1 MKRRYSIW
9 RISFGGAQSKAM
21 RRLGKSPED
30 GRLELADVVMCCAL
44 LVPLCGDSLFDK
56 VVYGKSLMLIATSL
70 VVLVGMVLKFRRL
83 SPRTCW
89 GRASWATILL
99 AMLWSLLPWLL
110 HYVGDMDISVELATQ
125 MSISSLFMWVV
136 AIGCMLR
143 YRYIRRRSQQEIAM
157 MRMREKRRR
166 REQYL

>member
-9 RISFGGAQSKAM
+9 RIRFGGAQSKAM

-89 GRASWATILL
+89 GRASWASILL
-99 AMLWSLLPWLL
+99 ALLWSILPWVLL
-110 HYVGDMDISVELATQ
+110 FSEDKDISAELAMQ
-125 MSISSLFMWVV
+125 LSLSSLFMWAV
-136 AIGCMLR
+136 ALGCILR

>member
-1 MKRRYSIW
+1 MKKRYSIW
-9 RISFGGAQSKAM
+9 RLRFGGAQSKAM
-21 RRLGKSPED
+21 RRLGKSPDD
-30 GRLELADVVMCCAL
+30 GKLELADVVMCCAL
-44 LVPLCGDSLFDK
+44 IVPLCGESLFDSMA
-56 VVYGKSLMLIATSL
+56 YGKSIMLIATSL

-83 SPRTCW
+83 SPRSCW
-89 GRASWATILL
+89 SRASWATILL
-99 AMLWSLLPWLL
+99 ALLWSILPWVL
-110 HYVGDMDISVELATQ
+110 HFAEDSDISVELATQ

-136 AIGCMLR
+136 AIGCILR